1 MKCDPEYPGAQRDV
15 SHIHHFKKEDRE
27 EQEREDGGVKD
38 EGKLVMDAPDLFWY
52 NTLSLHL
59 TQHVLIAKKKLLAP
73 NSCFLKKAIRV
84 AQDYTSALG
93 NSCFQVWRTVRREDG
108 VIKWKESR

>member
-1 MKCDPEYPGAQRDV
+1 M
-15 SHIHHFKKEDRE
+15 
-27 EQEREDGGVKD
+27 
-38 EGKLVMDAPDLFWY
+38 MDAPDLFWY
-52 NTLSLHL
+52 DTLSLHL
-59 TQHVLIAKKKLLAP
+59 TQHVLIAKK
-73 NSCFLKKAIRV
+73 SCLHLTCVFKKKAIRV